1 MLEPHA
7 TQWWTEFARMDRA
20 EFEKRAADLVG
31 PEGPLAV
38 VRKVAA
44 AAGDSAG
51 PSPSNDL

>member
-1 MLEPHA
+1 
-7 TQWWTEFARMDRA
+7 MDRA